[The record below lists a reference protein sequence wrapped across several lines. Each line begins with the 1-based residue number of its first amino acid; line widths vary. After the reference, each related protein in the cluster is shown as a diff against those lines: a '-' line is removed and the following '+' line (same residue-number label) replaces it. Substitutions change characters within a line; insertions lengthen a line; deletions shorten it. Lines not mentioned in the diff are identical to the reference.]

1 MRLITYAFWI
11 LVVLIGASFAVIN
24 SHTVTI
30 HYYVGSI
37 NVYVPLLLLVELAIG
52 ALLGIVAM
60 MPKHIKVKNS
70 ARKSRQRIKKLEQE
84 VKSLQEALSPT
95 EGFQ

>member
-1 MRLITYAFWI
+1 MRFITYAFWI
-11 LVVLIGASFAVIN
+11 LVVLIGVSFAIIN

-30 HYYVGSI
+30 HYYVGSVD
-37 NVYVPLLLLVELAIG
+37 VYVPLLLLIELAIG
-52 ALLGIVAM
+52 ALLGIVSM
-60 MPKHIKVKNS
+60 MPKYVKLKNS

-84 VKSLQEALSPT
+84 VKNLQETLSPT